1 MKTNILHIIS
11 LAVLTVVIGYAFV
24 VSWVLG
30 IAAGRFGG
38 GKSVGERGR
47 IRSVIIPL
55 GKWKLHF
62 HHWLVSLGLIGF
74 SSAYG
79 YHLMSAHITYGILG
93 GLAFHGI
100 YSYSDWYKVVL
111 LRRGGKNIET
121 DTGNEDC
128 LIGHVSPS
136 EAG

>member
-1 MKTNILHIIS
+1 MKTNILHIVS

-24 VSWVLG
+24 GSWILG
-30 IAAGRFGG
+30 IAAGKFGG
-38 GKSVGERGR
+38 GKSEGERGR
-47 IRSVIIPL
+47 IRSIIIPL
-55 GKWKLHF
+55 GKWKVHC

-100 YSYSDWYKVVL
+100 YSYHDWYKVVAL
-111 LRRGGKNIET
+111 KCGGKKIEP
-121 DTGNEDC
+121 DMGNEDY
-128 LIGHVSPS
+128 LIVHESHS